1 MITIDIS
8 DVATD
13 KIKQLQAK
21 PGNEDKHPR
30 IRMRRD

>member
-8 DVATD
+8 DVAVARIE
-13 KIKQLQAK
+13 KMLQK
-21 PGNEDKHPR
+21 PGNEGLGAR